1 MQGNISKVV
10 LVGPRA
16 AGKTTLG
23 RALAAELSWEFV
35 DSDDLLA
42 VQVGQPAEDYL
53 RLSGEQAFRKVEE
66 EIARAA
72 IARDGP
78 RVVALGGG
86 AVLQRPVRN
95 DLEDEQL
102 LVVFV
107 RAPVPTLVERQM
119 AVPRAPL
126 TREPLTREPL
136 TREPRE
142 ALQQEVTV
150 LLVQRWRYYVEVCD
164 MQLDTSSAN
173 VDACLR
179 SIMDKMGHLS

>member
-126 TREPLTREPL
+126 TREP
-136 TREPRE
+136 RE

>member
-1 MQGNISKVV
+1 MPANISKVV

-42 VQVGQPAEDYL
+42 AQVGQPAEDYL
-53 RLSGEQAFRKVEE
+53 RISGEQAFRKVEAE
-66 EIARAA
+66 TARAA

-86 AVLQRPVRN
+86 AVLQKPVRN
-95 DLEDEQL
+95 DLQDEQM

-107 RAPVPTLVERQM
+107 RAPVPNLVARQM

-126 TREPLTREPL
+126 TREALTGQAL
-136 TREPRE
+136 TGQ

-150 LLVQRWRYYVEVCD
+150 LLAQRWRHYVTVCD

-173 VDACLR
+173 VNACLR
-179 SIMDKMGHLS
+179 SIMAKMGPGS

>member
-72 IARDGP
+72 MRLAGAKLPIRTKFVSRAEQQ
-78 RVVALGGG
+78 ALGG
-86 AVLQRPVRN
+86 
-95 DLEDEQL
+95 
-102 LVVFV
+102 
-107 RAPVPTLVERQM
+107 
-119 AVPRAPL
+119 
-126 TREPLTREPL
+126 
-136 TREPRE
+136 
-142 ALQQEVTV
+142 
-150 LLVQRWRYYVEVCD
+150 
-164 MQLDTSSAN
+164 
-173 VDACLR
+173 
-179 SIMDKMGHLS
+179 

>member
-1 MQGNISKVV
+1 MQANISKVV

-42 VQVGQPAEDYL
+42 AQVSQPAEDYL
-53 RLSGEQAFRKVEE
+53 RLFGEQAFRKVEE
-66 EIARAA
+66 AVARAA

-78 RVVALGGG
+78 LVVGLGGG
-86 AVLQRPVRN
+86 AVLSRPVRE

-126 TREPLTREPL
+126 TLQTLTG
-136 TREPRE
+136 E

-150 LLVQRWRYYVEVCD
+150 LLAQRWRHYVGVCD

-173 VDACLR
+173 VDAGLR
-179 SIMDKMGHLS
+179 SIMDKMGQLS

>member
-1 MQGNISKVV
+1 MDANIKRVV

-23 RALAAELSWEFV
+23 RGLAEELGWEFL
-35 DSDDLLA
+35 DTDDLLA
-42 VQVGQPAEDYL
+42 AQVGMPADDYL
-53 RLSGEQAFRKVEE
+53 RLSGQPAYRRAEE
-66 EIARAA
+66 EVAGAAMARP
-72 IARDGP
+72 GTL
-78 RVVALGGG
+78 VLALGGG
-86 AVLQRPVRN
+86 AVLSRQLRN
-95 DLEDEQL
+95 ALEGEHQ

-107 RAPVPTLVERQM
+107 RAPVPDLVKRQM

-126 TREPLTREPL
+126 TREALTGG
-136 TREPRE
+136 

-150 LLVQRWRYYVEVCD
+150 LLAQRWRHYVSVCD

-179 SIMDKMGHLS
+179 SIMAKMGHVS